1 MRAVVQRVSRALV
14 RVDGTVHG
22 QVEKGLL
29 VFLGIMRDDN
39 DDDLQWMAR
48 KLTTL
53 RLFPD
58 DAGKMN
64 RSVCDVGG
72 GILLV
77 SQFTVCADV
86 GKGTRPSFSRAME
99 PTRAREVLESAR
111 RLLAETVPTETG
123 EFGAHMEVEL
133 LNDGPVTLWLDSRRG
148 DSPLSMASEFS

>member
-1 MRAVVQRVSRALV
+1 
-14 RVDGTVHG
+14 
-22 QVEKGLL
+22 
-29 VFLGIMRDDN
+29 
-39 DDDLQWMAR
+39 
-48 KLTTL
+48 
-53 RLFPD
+53 
-58 DAGKMN
+58 MN

-72 GILLV
+72 GLLLV

-111 RLLAETVPTETG
+111 RLLAETVTTETG